1 MAWGE
6 SAEGEKMYW
15 QKWSE
20 RLKREL
26 KLDTDPIA
34 VTFAGAP
41 APGTPSPQ
49 GKVSVCQA
57 LKKASEG
64 EAVTITAET
73 CGCPGGLVSLGLG
86 QMPPQGRE
94 RLVDFLVKKEKVY
107 CSRVAIYRGQQS
119 VPPPLGM
126 ASHVF
131 FSPLSSAA
139 TLPDIVVFIGKPGS
153 LHRLVGFAGYWEGGS
168 IKAELSGPACKT
180 GIAYPVVTGEIGLS
194 LLDFGARRL
203 AGFAEDHL
211 LVAVPLHRM
220 IGILAALDQGVS
232 REGVEVS
239 ENIERQIDELGK
251 VEPV

>member
-1 MAWGE
+1 MD
-6 SAEGEKMYW
+6 W
-15 QKWSE
+15 QKWSD
-20 RLKREL
+20 RLKKEL
-26 KLDTDPIA
+26 RLDTNPVA

-41 APGTPSPQ
+41 APGTPPPQ

-57 LKKASEG
+57 LKKASDG

-73 CGCPGGLVSLGLG
+73 CGCPGGLTSLGLG
-86 QMPPQGRE
+86 QMPAQGRE

-119 VPPPLGM
+119 VPAPLGM

-131 FSPLSSAA
+131 FTPLSRAA
-139 TLPDIVVFIGKPGS
+139 TLPDIVVFIGKPS
-153 LHRLVGFAGYWEGGS
+153 ALQRLVSFAGYWEGGS
-168 IKAELSGPACKT
+168 MKVELSGPACRT

-211 LVAVPLHRM
+211 LLAVPLHRM
-220 IGILAALDQGVS
+220 LGILEALDQGVGG
-232 REGVEVS
+232 EDEQKS
-239 ENIERQIDELGK
+239 ETLERQIDELGK
-251 VEPV
+251 VEAVRDRLNG

>member
-1 MAWGE
+1 MD
-6 SAEGEKMYW
+6 W

-20 RLKREL
+20 RLKAEL
-26 KLDTDPIA
+26 DLDTNPIA

-41 APGTPSPQ
+41 APGTPAPQ

-57 LKKASEG
+57 LKRASEG
-64 EAVTITAET
+64 EAVTITAEA

-139 TLPDIVVFIGKPGS
+139 TQPDIVVFIGKPAA
-153 LHRLVGFAGYWEGGS
+153 LHRLVNFAGYWEGGS
-168 IKAELSGPACKT
+168 LKTELSGPACRT

-203 AGFAEDHL
+203 AGFAEEHL
-211 LVAVPLHRM
+211 LLSVPLHRM
-220 IGILAALDQGVS
+220 LGILEALDQGVG
-232 REGVEVS
+232 RES
-239 ENIERQIDELGK
+239 EDKSESIERQIDELGK
-251 VEPV
+251 VEAA